1 MALQSNLERIIQ
13 WVKIKTRN
21 LASNSKVVSSKVVS
35 SKVVSSK
42 VAGSR
47 AAGSRS
53 PASSSK
59 VASKISQ
66 ASRTAKPLKI
76 C

>member
-21 LASNSKVVSSKVVS
+21 LASNSKVVS

>member
-21 LASNSKVVSSKVVS
+21 LASN

>member
-1 MALQSNLERIIQ
+1 MALQSNLERINQ
-13 WVKIKTRN
+13 WVKIKTRS
-21 LASNSKVVSSKVVS
+21 LASN

-66 ASRTAKPLKI
+66 ASRTAKALKI